1 MKKTAGAR
9 SVQRYR
15 ERMKNSGLKL
25 VQLWVPDAKGRG
37 FAAEC
42 RRQSGIASR
51 SRGAERNAMAW
62 VDATRDTK
70 DWTA

>member
-15 ERMKNSGLKL
+15 ERMQKSGLKL
-25 VQLWVPDAKGRG
+25 VQLWVPDAKAPG

-42 RRQSGIASR
+42 RRQSRTATR
-51 SRGAERNAMAW
+51 SRGAERKAMAW

-70 DWTA
+70 DWTV

>member
-1 MKKTAGAR
+1 MKKAAAAH

-15 ERMKNSGLKL
+15 ERMRNSGLKL
-25 VQLWVPDAKGRG
+25 VQLWVPDAKARG

-42 RRQSGIASR
+42 RRQSSTASR
-51 SRGAERNAMAW
+51 SRGAERKAMAW
-62 VDATRDTK
+62 VDATRDTR